1 MAKLRKSRSRSRS
14 SSRKPCKTTQYR
26 CTKTH
31 RCRTYKN
38 ILKKRSR
45 SRSRKYRKSKSRS
58 RKRSRSM
65 RRRSRKRSR
74 SMRRRSR
81 KRSRSMRRRSRKRS
95 SRPRKPRSYGLGQC
109 RGKLELPCLSDP
121 NCKYSKK
128 TGCSKRKNF
137 KKLRYGP
144 TLPNMENM
152 EMLPSM

>member
-26 CTKTH
+26 STKTH
-31 RCRTYKN
+31 RCRTYRN
-38 ILKKRSR
+38 ILKKRSS
-45 SRSRKYRKSKSRS
+45 SRSRKYRKSKS
-58 RKRSRSM
+58 
-65 RRRSRKRSR
+65 RSRKRSR

-144 TLPNMENM
+144 TLPNME
-152 EMLPSM
+152 MLPSM

>member
-45 SRSRKYRKSKSRS
+45 SRSRKYRKSKS
-58 RKRSRSM
+58 
-65 RRRSRKRSR
+65 RSRKRSR

>member
-65 RRRSRKRSR
+65 RRRSRKRS
-74 SMRRRSR
+74 
-81 KRSRSMRRRSRKRS
+81 

-144 TLPNMENM
+144 TLPNMEMLPNTENM

>member
-65 RRRSRKRSR
+65 RRRSRKRS
-74 SMRRRSR
+74 
-81 KRSRSMRRRSRKRS
+81 
-95 SRPRKPRSYGLGQC
+95 SRPRKPRSYELGQC

>member
-45 SRSRKYRKSKSRS
+45 SRSRKYRKSKS
-58 RKRSRSM
+58 
-65 RRRSRKRSR
+65 
-74 SMRRRSR
+74 RSR